1 MPTRWTLLAEPFHL
15 KKKINSEEVVL
26 FGFPDRENQHYN
38 VVMGAPRSRV
48 ASVEL
53 RNQHIWKTA
62 LMSRRLQAPS
72 KTKPSREKGKVTV
85 HWVFLDIFFWGM
97 LWFGPIIFFI
107 EIELHHFSLP
117 FLPLKTL
124 PDTLPPTLPC
134 YPSLKSTASLSL
146 SFCIYTNI
154 HAHTYAQICIS
165 NLLNPF
171 LLILWFWLH
180 TVICIGQSIIGLN
193 SRRD

>member
-1 MPTRWTLLAEPFHL
+1 MPTQWTLLAEPFHL
-15 KKKINSEEVVL
+15 NKKINSEEVVL
-26 FGFPDRENQHYN
+26 FGFPEQENQHYN
-38 VVMGAPRSRV
+38 VVMGAPRRRV

-62 LMSRRLQAPS
+62 HEEKAAGPKQNKA
-72 KTKPSREKGKVTV
+72 KQRERESDSSLGVLG
-85 HWVFLDIFFWGM
+85 HFLRNALIW
-97 LWFGPIIFFI
+97 PYNFFI

-124 PDTLPPTLPC
+124 PDTLPPALPC
-134 YPSLKSTASLSL
+134 FPSLKSTASLSL

-193 SRRD
+193 CRRD